1 MRSYSVIAVWALLF
15 ALGGCASEG
24 TPKSRICPAG
34 MTYSCTSAVGE
45 TQRCICASRDE
56 LRDILDPV
64 NDY

>member
-1 MRSYSVIAVWALLF
+1 MRPFLVIATLLLTLALS
-15 ALGGCASEG
+15 GCASNG
-24 TPKSRICPAG
+24 TSSSRICPAG
-34 MTYSCTSAVGE
+34 LTYSCTSAVGE

>member
-1 MRSYSVIAVWALLF
+1 MHSFLVITALLLSL
-15 ALGGCASEG
+15 ALSGCASEG

>member
-1 MRSYSVIAVWALLF
+1 MRPFLVINALLLSL
-15 ALGGCASEG
+15 ALSGCASEG